1 VAARE
6 AESLGARRQQ
16 RWTIGLLLAG
26 LMLMI
31 MLEIAAIV
39 LGTRARRRADDLE
52 VARATAVAG
61 EDAARQSQEEAE
73 HLRAIAESRALAA
86 YAESVM
92 VEDPQLAV
100 LLGVEAVYR
109 MHRNAPGTMTAEACS
124 ALHRAAARSRWQ
136 ATLYSGHSGPVGHAA
151 WSSDDR
157 RIATVSDDGS
167 AKVRDAAT
175 GVKLFTLGGHTAG
188 VEHAAWSSDDTRIAT
203 ASDDGSAKVWDA
215 ATGAGLFTLSR
226 HTAGVMHAAWSSDDM
241 RIVTAS
247 QDGSARVWDVATG
260 AELFTLYG
268 HVGGVQHAAW
278 SSDDTRIVT
287 ASWDESAKVWDAAS
301 GAELFTLSGHTGPVS
316 HAAWS
321 LDDTRIVIAS
331 TDGSARIFVVD
342 VDALIEFACTR
353 TGRNL
358 TQEEWQRYVG
368 ADVPYRKTC
377 PNLPIP

>member
-1 VAARE
+1 MAKEKDLVDEFLQASVAARE

-151 WSSDDR
+151 WSSDDT
-157 RIATVSDDGS
+157 RIV
-167 AKVRDAAT
+167 
-175 GVKLFTLGGHTAG
+175 TAG
-188 VEHAAWSSDDTRIAT
+188 SG
-203 ASDDGSAKVWDA
+203 GSAKVWDA
-215 ATGAGLFTLSR
+215 ATGAELFSLGG
-226 HTAGVMHAAWSSDDM
+226 HTAAV
-241 RIVTAS
+241 
-247 QDGSARVWDVATG
+247 
-260 AELFTLYG
+260 E
-268 HVGGVQHAAW
+268 HAAW

-287 ASWDESAKVWDAAS
+287 ASEDGSARVWDAAT
-301 GAELFTLSGHTGPVS
+301 GAEIFTLSGHTGSVW

-321 LDDTRIVIAS
+321 SDDTRIVTTSEDGSARVWDAATGAELFSLGGHTAAVEHAAWSSDDTRIVIATS
-331 TDGSARIFVVD
+331 DGSARIFIAD
-342 VDALIEFACTR
+342 ADALIEFACTR
-353 TGRNL
+353 TDRNL
-358 TQEEWQRYVG
+358 MYEEWRRYMG

-377 PNLPIP
+377 PNLGLP